1 MHLTLNSI
9 FSPIFHEN
17 TTYASKGSKGIVGIE
32 QFLFF
37 LFSFLIFLG
46 VRLIFTI
53 SDFCK
58 NNLLNMVIKMEC
70 VSLSKCLI
78 LFERVLVMTQLKIYA
93 NDLTFVNLHCDLLY
107 WERVWTLDSWNSF
120 LCVDAKPFGSFQT

>member
-9 FSPIFHEN
+9 FSPFHEN
-17 TTYASKGSKGIVGIE
+17 TTYASKGSKGIIGIE

-58 NNLLNMVIKMEC
+58 RQFVEYGNKNG
-70 VSLSKCLI
+70 KCLPI
-78 LFERVLVMTQLKIYA
+78 
-93 NDLTFVNLHCDLLY
+93 
-107 WERVWTLDSWNSF
+107 
-120 LCVDAKPFGSFQT
+120 

>member
-17 TTYASKGSKGIVGIE
+17 TTYASQGSKGIVGIE

-58 NNLLNMVIKMEC
+58 NNLLNMVIN

-78 LFERVLVMTQLKIYA
+78 LFERVLVMTQLKIYV

-107 WERVWTLDSWNSF
+107 
-120 LCVDAKPFGSFQT
+120 